1 VAHDRNRN
9 ATTTSQLGPEGL
21 HMTDVG
27 DAQATTPE
35 AEERARAARDL
46 ADRYWDQVLE
56 LEPILATIVGDD
68 RFDHLLPDPSE
79 EGRTRR
85 HDIQSA
91 ALAESRAFDK
101 RRLGSVERTTL
112 DILEAAAE
120 RDLDS
125 LRYRTDRLSALSHL
139 WGPASLL
146 GDIGSVQQAGTPERL
161 ERYFTR
167 LERVP
172 WFMDRTSEVVEEGA
186 ATGQTVPKIVADR
199 TIRQVERT
207 LEAGPE
213 GSPALTP
220 VIDQPEA
227 RDRVLSLLR
236 DDILPAYGRYLDALR
251 AYLPRARDTL
261 GLGALPSGDEIY
273 AAEIR
278 GYTTLGLTPMEIHEI
293 GKEDLAR
300 LRRERFE
307 CAARL
312 GHDDPATAT
321 AEHNAS
327 GRNTATSREQVLE
340 LARAQVERAW
350 EAAGR
355 IIGRMPS
362 VNCEVRPIE
371 EFREADM
378 PFAYYQSP
386 SADNSR
392 PGIYYV
398 NTSDLGSRPL
408 NHLATTTYHEANPGH
423 HLQLSVEQ
431 ELQDRPRLR
440 RFGGILAG
448 SAFIEGWALYSE
460 RLADELG
467 LFLDEYER
475 LGMLDSQAWR
485 SARLVVDTGIHAFG
499 WERDRCIRV
508 LEEAG
513 VPHLDAMVETDR
525 YVALPAQALAYKLGQ
540 IEIERWRAA
549 ITEREGSGFSLPS
562 FHDRLLSLGSLPLG
576 ALERELFWNA

>member
-1 VAHDRNRN
+1 MTDVSDAHV
-9 ATTTSQLGPEGL
+9 ATTT
-21 HMTDVG
+21 H
-27 DAQATTPE
+27 DAE
-35 AEERARAARDL
+35 DRNLAARRL

-56 LEPILATIVGDD
+56 LEPVLATIVGDE
-68 RFDHLLPDPSE
+68 RFDDRLPDASE
-79 EGRTRR
+79 EGRARR
-85 HDIQSA
+85 QSIQSS
-91 ALAESRAFDK
+91 ALEDSRSLDK
-101 RRLGSVERTTL
+101 RRLGMVERTTL
-112 DILEAAAE
+112 AILEAAAE
-120 RDLDS
+120 RDLES
-125 LRYRTDRLSALSHL
+125 LRFRTDRLHAVSHL

-146 GDIGSVQQAGTPERL
+146 GDIGSVQRADTPERL
-161 ERYFTR
+161 ERYVAR
-167 LERVP
+167 MHRVP
-172 WFMDRTSEVVEEGA
+172 EFLDQTSAVLDEA
-186 ATGQTVPKIVADR
+186 AAAGQTVPRIVAER
-199 TIRQVERT
+199 TMAQVERT

-213 GSPALTP
+213 ASPALTP
-220 VIDQPEA
+220 VAEESEQVRE
-227 RDRVLSLLR
+227 RVVGILR
-236 DDILPAYGRYLDALR
+236 DEVLPAYGRYLEALR
-251 AYLPRARDTL
+251 RYLPGARETL
-261 GLGALPSGDEIY
+261 GLSALPSGDEIY

-278 GYTTLGLTPMEIHEI
+278 GYTTLQLTPREIHDI
-293 GKEDLAR
+293 GQEDLER

-307 CAARL
+307 CARRL
-312 GHDDPATAT
+312 GYDDPVTAT
-321 AEHNAS
+321 AEHHAS

-340 LARAQVERAW
+340 LARGQVERAW
-350 EAAGR
+350 EASR
-355 IIGRMPS
+355 RVIGHMPS

-398 NTSDLGSRPL
+398 NTSDLPNRPL

-423 HLQLSVEQ
+423 HLQLTIEQ
-431 ELQDRPRLR
+431 ELTDRPPLR

-448 SAFIEGWALYSE
+448 SAFIEGWALYCE
-460 RLADELG
+460 RLADEMG

-499 WERDRCIRV
+499 WDRDRCVRT

-513 VPHLDAMVETDR
+513 VPHLDAEVETDR

-540 IEIERWRAA
+540 IEVERWRAA
-549 ITEREGSGFSLPS
+549 ITEREGSGFSLTS
-562 FHDRLLSLGSLPLG
+562 FHDRLLALGSLPLG